1 MKLVIS
7 FFKKI
12 SKKKV
17 IFSILLVLF
26 FLAISA
32 ISIEAF
38 SILTI
43 KRLGYLWE
51 PAYLR
56 MIKGYKTSNM
66 YGSRTEDH
74 SWGPWGVP
82 NYEGY
87 VKNHCMD
94 FKIKFNQYGTRDK
107 NRTISGKG
115 RTLVFGDSFIE
126 GWGVDQDKTLPAYL
140 EKISG
145 KEFLNFGNSG
155 GFSILNE
162 YILYRDFTNKFEHD
176 AVIVGLTVGNDF
188 ADNDASI
195 WGGNAKLYYRP
206 FWKLSSD
213 KKDVEAVYFAP
224 YVKGKFVPGAE
235 PKTKE
240 LPPKLYENWK
250 DFSASLN
257 LFRFIQDH
265 KVYFSRKGALA
276 QEFNYNLKG
285 VQDDSITAVVL
296 LYDKFAKLAGDK
308 KKYVVVL
315 PSATDIYH
323 YLNRKQKSPKM
334 EEFKKNLTK
343 QGWQVIDAIDA
354 FVNLPEN
361 KISSYYLCD
370 GHPSAK
376 ANELFAQYIY
386 KFIR

>member
-1 MKLVIS
+1 MLKKY
-7 FFKKI
+7 FPKKI
-12 SKKKV
+12 SKKKIV
-17 IFSILLVLF
+17 FSILLVLS
-26 FLAISA
+26 FLIISA
-32 ISIEAF
+32 ITIEAF
-38 SILTI
+38 SILII
-43 KRLGYLWE
+43 KRTGYLWE

-56 MIKGYKTSNM
+56 MIKGYKTSHM

-74 SWGPWGVP
+74 SWGQWSVP
-82 NYEGY
+82 NFSGN
-87 VKNHCMD
+87 VVNQCMD
-94 FKIKFNQYGTRDK
+94 FKITFNQYGARDK
-107 NRTISGKG
+107 NRSKSGKG

-162 YILYRDFTNKFEHD
+162 YLLYKDFASEFEHD

-188 ADNDASI
+188 DDNNAI
-195 WGGNAKLYYRP
+195 VWGGNAYLYYRP
-206 FWKLSSD
+206 FWKLSDD
-213 KKDVEAVYFAP
+213 KKDVEAVYYAP
-224 YVKGKFVPGAE
+224 FVKGKYVPGNE
-235 PKTKE
+235 PRKE
-240 LPPKLYENWK
+240 EPAKLYENWK

-276 QEFNYNLKG
+276 SKFTYNL
-285 VQDDSITAVVL
+285 DYSNDAITAVVL
-296 LYDKFAKLAGDK
+296 LYDKFAKLIGDK
-308 KKYVVVL
+308 KKYVVIL
-315 PSATDIYH
+315 PSATDVYH
-323 YLNRKQKSPKM
+323 SLIKKQKTPKM
-334 EEFKKNLTK
+334 EEFKKNLSN
-343 QGWQVIDAIDA
+343 QGWQVFDAIDA

-361 KISSYYLCD
+361 KLSSYYLCD

-376 ANELFAQYIY
+376 AYELFAQYIY